1 MSNVMV
7 TIIYAFCGGVF
18 GASIGALWAFIL
30 CTLIAVMGALVVLAG
45 GSDFILMQVALG
57 PIFGP
62 AAGGFL
68 SGVVAAT
75 YAHGVRKNHP
85 TNNAK
90 DIVTPLMGTSWDVLF
105 VGGISAVIS
114 FYFAALLSKVPFIQ
128 LGDTGAIS
136 IVVLSLIS
144 RVLFLKESIFGNKES
159 IEKHGIFGTNNY
171 ELSWCGYMTPKP
183 LLMMIGI
190 SMGGFSAAVAAGTLS
205 LLRPLVES
213 GQINAGLAWT
223 VPLFFTWGISGIM
236 LTMMALGQGA
246 TGRVPVTHAISLVGA
261 LMFLHTE
268 PIFGTNT
275 AILFGILGG
284 IMGMAVQEFGAR
296 VFWNHGGN
304 HIDPP
309 AFSIAVNTLFINIL
323 FSFIS
328 LH

>member
-1 MSNVMV
+1 MSSVVV
-7 TIIYAFCGGVF
+7 TIIYAFCGGIF
-18 GASIGALWAFIL
+18 GASVGALWAFIL
-30 CTLIAVMGALVVLAG
+30 CTLIAVMGSLVVLAG
-45 GSDFILMQVALG
+45 GSDFILMQIGLG

-75 YAHGVRKNHP
+75 YSHGVRHNHP
-85 TNNAK
+85 TNNGK

-105 VGGISAVIS
+105 VGGITAVIS
-114 FYFAALLSKVPFIQ
+114 FYFAMLLGKIPYIR

-136 IVVLSLIS
+136 IILIS
-144 RVLFLKESIFGNKES
+144 LLSRVIFLKEGFFGSKDS
-159 IEKHGIFGTNNY
+159 IEKYGIFGTNNY

-190 SMGGFSAAVAAGTLS
+190 SMGGVSAGIASG
-205 LLRPLVES
+205 LLNTIRPLVES
-213 GQINAGLAWT
+213 GT
-223 VPLFFTWGISGIM
+223 VPESMAVTIPLFFTWGISGIM
-236 LTMMALGQGA
+236 LTMMALGQGH
-246 TGRVPVTHAISLVGA
+246 TGKVPVTHAISLVGA

-268 PIFGTNT
+268 PIFGANIG
-275 AILFGILGG
+275 ILFGILGG

-323 FSFIS
+323 FSIIG
-328 LH
+328 

>member
-1 MSNVMV
+1 MSSVMV
-7 TIIYAFCGGVF
+7 TIIYAFCGGIF

-30 CTLIAVMGALVVLAG
+30 CTIIAVMGALVVLAG

-62 AAGGFL
+62 ASGGFL
-68 SGVVAAT
+68 SGVIAAT
-75 YAHGVRKNHP
+75 YSHGVKKNHP
-85 TNNAK
+85 TNSAK

-105 VGGISAVIS
+105 VGGLTAVVS
-114 FYFAALLSKVPFIQ
+114 FYFAMLLSKIPYIQ

-136 IVVLSLIS
+136 IVILSLLARI
-144 RVLFLKESIFGNKES
+144 LFLKESAFGSRES
-159 IEKHGIFGTNNY
+159 IQKHGIFGTNNY
-171 ELSWCGYMTPKP
+171 EISWCGYMTPKP

-190 SMGGFSAAVAAGTLS
+190 SMGGVSAAIASGTLS
-205 LLRPLVES
+205 VLRPLVET
-213 GQINAGLAWT
+213 GQINASLAWT

-236 LTMMALGQGA
+236 LTMMALGQGVI
-246 TGRVPVTHAISLVGA
+246 GRVPVTHAISLVGA

-268 PIFGTNT
+268 PYVGADT

-323 FSFIS
+323 FSFII
-328 LH
+328 

>member
-1 MSNVMV
+1 MSGVLL
-7 TIIYAFCGGVF
+7 TIIYAFCGGIF

-30 CTLIAVMGALVVLAG
+30 CTIIAVMGSLVIMAG
-45 GSDFILMQVALG
+45 GSDFVLMQIALG

-75 YAHGVRKNHP
+75 YAHGVKGNHP

-90 DIVTPLMGTSWDVLF
+90 DIVSPLMGTSWDVLF
-105 VGGISAVIS
+105 VGGITAVIS
-114 FYFAALLSKVPFIQ
+114 VYFMVLLGKIPY
-128 LGDTGAIS
+128 LAKGDLGAIS
-136 IVVLSLIS
+136 IIIIS
-144 RVLFLKESIFGNKES
+144 ILARVIFLKESAFGNRAS
-159 IEKHGIFGTNNY
+159 IDKHGIFGTNNY

-183 LLMMIGI
+183 LLMIIGI
-190 SMGGFSAAVAAGTLS
+190 SMGGVSAAIAAGL
-205 LLRPLVES
+205 LDVLRPLVES
-213 GQINAGLAWT
+213 GKIDASLAWT

-246 TGRVPVTHAISLVGA
+246 TGKVPVTHAISLVGA
-261 LMFLHTE
+261 LLFLHTE
-268 PIFGTNT
+268 PIFGADT

-309 AFSIAVNTLFINIL
+309 AFSIAINTLFINIL
-323 FSFIS
+323 FSF
-328 LH
+328 L

>member
-1 MSNVMV
+1 MSGSVII
-7 TIIYAFCGGVF
+7 TIIYAFCGGIF

-30 CTLIAVMGALVVLAG
+30 CTIIAVMGALVVLAG

-62 AAGGFL
+62 VAGGFL

-75 YAHGVRKNHP
+75 YAHGVRGNHP

-90 DIVTPLMGTSWDVLF
+90 DIVSPLMGTSWDVLF
-105 VGGISAVIS
+105 VGGLSAVLS
-114 FYFAALLSKVPFIQ
+114 FYFAMLLSQIPYIQ
-128 LGDTGAIS
+128 KGDTGAIS
-136 IVVLSLIS
+136 IVLMSLIA
-144 RVLFLKESIFGNKES
+144 RVVFLKESPFGKRES

-190 SMGGFSAAVAAGTLS
+190 SMGGVAAAIAAGTLEV
-205 LLRPLVES
+205 LRPLVDS
-213 GQINAGLAWT
+213 GKISAAAAWT

-246 TGRVPVTHAISLVGA
+246 TGKVPVTHAISLVGA

-268 PIFGTNT
+268 PIFGADI

-284 IMGMAVQEFGAR
+284 SMGMAVQEFGAR

-309 AFSIAVNTLFINIL
+309 AFSIAINTLFINIL
-323 FSFIS
+323 FSFIQ
-328 LH
+328 

>member
-7 TIIYAFCGGVF
+7 TVIYAFCGGIF
-18 GASIGALWAFIL
+18 GASVGALWAFIL
-30 CTLIAVMGALVVLAG
+30 CTIIAVMGALVVLAG

-105 VGGISAVIS
+105 VGGIAAVIS
-114 FYFAALLSKVPFIQ
+114 FYFAMLLSHIPYIK

-136 IVVLSLIS
+136 IVIISLLS
-144 RVLFLKESIFGNKES
+144 RVIFLKESIFGSKES
-159 IEKHGIFGTNNY
+159 IQKHGIFGTNHY

-190 SMGGFSAAVAAGTLS
+190 SMGGVSAAIAAGTLS
-205 LLRPLVES
+205 VLRPLVES
-213 GQINAGLAWT
+213 GQINASLAWT

-246 TGRVPVTHAISLVGA
+246 TGKVPVTHAISLVGA

-268 PIFGTNT
+268 PIFGANT

-309 AFSIAVNTLFINIL
+309 AFSIAINTLFINIL

-328 LH
+328 